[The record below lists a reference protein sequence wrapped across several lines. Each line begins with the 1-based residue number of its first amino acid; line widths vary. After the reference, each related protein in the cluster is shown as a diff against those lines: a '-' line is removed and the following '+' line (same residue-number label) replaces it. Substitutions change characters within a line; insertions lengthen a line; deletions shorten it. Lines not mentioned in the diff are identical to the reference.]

1 MRLNSFLLREVAR
14 SFYELEHVIYH
25 LKQCL
30 KPLSTTQN
38 RDGYLNYWDSTSREI
53 KSATFLFPDT
63 LQTQAY
69 SKGNGSKQHNIIM
82 HFLQNP
88 SYA

>member
-38 RDGYLNYWDSTSREI
+38 RDGYLNYWDRTSREI
-53 KSATFLFPDT
+53 KSATYIVPGYFANSGIFKGKW
-63 LQTQAY
+63 QQAT
-69 SKGNGSKQHNIIM
+69 
-82 HFLQNP
+82 
-88 SYA
+88 